1 MERSTNP
8 AKTGDEN
15 YVNQNNHNNYNDCEN
30 NDSDDE
36 LDKNHIDE
44 DFFYSSKKLALIN
57 FMNKRKEQ

>member
-44 DFFYSSKKLALIN
+44 DFFTPLKNQLLLIL
-57 FMNKRKEQ
+57 